1 MSLWPQRLNSLNS
14 FNITLVTILTI
25 TIKHNFFFLQGKKLS
40 GNLSNTDD
48 GEVSDEDEAADVSNE
63 SVKPPKK
70 DSGHKIKLSPEFSAC
85 VGFKAVGFK
94 GVEESINSSKK
105 IMQATLLF

>member
-1 MSLWPQRLNSLNS
+1 M
-14 FNITLVTILTI
+14 
-25 TIKHNFFFLQGKKLS
+25 
-40 GNLSNTDD
+40 
-48 GEVSDEDEAADVSNE
+48 SDEDEAADVSNE

-105 IMQATLLF
+105 ILQATLLFLYKACASIKLSCY

>member
-1 MSLWPQRLNSLNS
+1 MQTPRITRLVLLN
-14 FNITLVTILTI
+14 II
-25 TIKHNFFFLQGKKLS
+25 FFLQGKKLPN
-40 GNLSNTDD
+40 NLSNTDE

-70 DSGHKIKLSPEFSAC
+70 DSGHKIKLSQEFSAC

-105 IMQATLLF
+105 ILQATLLFLYKACASIKLSCY